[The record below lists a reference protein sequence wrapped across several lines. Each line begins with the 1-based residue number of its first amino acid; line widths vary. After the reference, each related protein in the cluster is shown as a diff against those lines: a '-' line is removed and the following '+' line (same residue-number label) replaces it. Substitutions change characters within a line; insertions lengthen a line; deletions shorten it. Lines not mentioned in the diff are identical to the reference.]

1 MYRYRV
7 TNRKTDQTMEI
18 RADSAQEACQ
28 KLGWMIGWCYVKKL
42 TTPCAQ

>member
-28 KLGWMIGWCYVKKL
+28 KLGWMIGWCYVKRL
-42 TTPCAQ
+42 TPCAQ